1 MVNVV
6 TKKVRLSA
14 KSERTLRRLARESR
28 ASESEILRRG
38 IELVAEERNRAK
50 GIEMLISLIDGP
62 EPPKIRFRLK

>member
-28 ASESEILRRG
+28 ASESEILRQG
-38 IELVAEERNRAK
+38 IELVAEERDRAK